1 MVLFK
6 SSSSFTVSDS
16 QITFVTS
23 SGTLTT
29 SDSIDF
35 IMALGNVLDVGVPT
49 DGSISS
55 NKIATDAVSTAKIA
69 FGAVTSPKLELT
81 TTTSTMHTQSPNA
94 DNVYYDAF
102 TGLTIP
108 DKALII
114 VSFHFEVSLVIQML
128 PVVRIQQY
136 LLQ

>member
-6 SSSSFTVSDS
+6 RFSSFTVSGS

-49 DGSISS
+49 DGSIST
-55 NKIATDAVSTAKIA
+55 NKIASW
-69 FGAVTSPKLELT
+69 
-81 TTTSTMHTQSPNA
+81 
-94 DNVYYDAF
+94 
-102 TGLTIP
+102 
-108 DKALII
+108 
-114 VSFHFEVSLVIQML
+114 
-128 PVVRIQQY
+128 
-136 LLQ
+136 